1 MAASEESGG
10 AAAAFRNLR
19 QTLVA
24 ELGAL
29 EMRPAV
35 RQGQISAMLGYSDR
49 VNVGQA
55 LVVGFSEEPVARLLM
70 ELLRCPEHTRVDV
83 QDTRVWLTITQPSV
97 VLARFG
103 YRGGQG
109 WAYSSG
115 VDGTLGTLRGALAI
129 GGAFSSKGL
138 ILNTGCST
146 HTAATVKLLASI
158 GLDPKIHDLGPEIVI
173 TPHAGVQVLRHV
185 GLSATST
192 LYGLWLNREPAKPAM
207 SPKAL
212 RSRRIQCAANNAE
225 RAKGSAAAEAEWIAE
240 LGDLSAYGLPARW
253 QQAAE
258 LRRDRRDLSYPELA
272 EEMGLT
278 KDAYTGLIRRFRKK
292 INSAT
297 DVNRCA
303 S

>member
-1 MAASEESGG
+1 MALNEESDSVTAVFG
-10 AAAAFRNLR
+10 NLR
-19 QTLVA
+19 QTLVS

-49 VNVGQA
+49 VNAGGS
-55 LVVGFSEEPVARLLM
+55 LVVRFSEEPVAQLLVQ
-70 ELLRCPEHTRVDV
+70 LLRCPEHTRVDV
-83 QDTRVWLTITQPSV
+83 QDAQVWLTITQPSV

-103 YRGGQG
+103 YRGGHG
-109 WAYSSG
+109 WSWSSG
-115 VDGTLGTLRGALAI
+115 VDGALGTLRGALAI
-129 GGAFSSKGL
+129 GGSFTSDGL

-146 HTAATVKLLASI
+146 HTVATVKLLAGI
-158 GLDPKIHDLGPEIVI
+158 DLGVDTQALDPEIVI
-173 TPHAGVQVLRHV
+173 APPAGVQLLRRV

-192 LYGLWLNREPAKPAM
+192 LYGLCLNRMPARKQP
-207 SPKAL
+207 SPEVI
-212 RSRRIQCAANNAE
+212 RE
-225 RAKGSAAAEAEWIAE
+225 RAARCAVYNADRARGSAAAEAEWIAE
-240 LGDLSAYGLPARW
+240 LGDLSAYGLPVRW

-292 INSAT
+292 IHDT
-297 DVNRCA
+297 PDVQRRA